1 MDTKPTIYHICPDI
15 GNDNRLMS
23 TTLYIVQSIPYILVL
38 PPPMALMDLFCFPSV
53 VFGALLSANCTR
65 PGWIG
70 CGCAIY
76 HIQAKKLRRRCQAG
90 SSYTDKAESKLNV
103 SCIIYE

>member
-53 VFGALLSANCTR
+53 VFWGSFVCEL
-65 PGWIG
+65 
-70 CGCAIY
+70 
-76 HIQAKKLRRRCQAG
+76 HKAKVDWVRLFDLP
-90 SSYTDKAESKLNV
+90 YTG
-103 SCIIYE
+103 